1 MSGNQNTW
9 SAKTALTDQE
19 KDCFANIQSF
29 FTKRQAPA
37 PDAQIKEI
45 GKMNSESGVKK

>member
-19 KDCFANIQSF
+19 KDCFVNIQSLF
-29 FTKRQAPA
+29 SKRLVSE
-37 PDAQIKEI
+37 PDTQNKVIEERNKE
-45 GKMNSESGVKK
+45 